1 MTCHGLVSVGRS
13 AAMVASG
20 GGAAASTAGFAH
32 GFAHSQG
39 RRPTMEDEL
48 LLGVPLADDVLL
60 FGVFDGHAGRA
71 AVQRLV
77 EWIPQALRDAMA
89 EGDPSAWP
97 QLTPEAITNALLAVD
112 ERLLDASE
120 AEGGWEDGAT
130 ALLAIMHAGEPRLPV
145 QLVQLGD
152 SQAVLCGAMGAEA
165 LCAQHRV
172 GDPEEDARLRECG
185 AETCEGRVVGNGGGV
200 AVTRAL
206 GDAPIKRVEASGLI
220 AVPQVTVQVLC
231 AADELLI
238 IGCDGLWD
246 VMEPEEAWD
255 LARKRGR
262 SRDGAWDLQVAATAL
277 VQGALDRQTGDNVS
291 VVLVGLKRPRAPGA
305 ASGRARGR
313 T

>member
-1 MTCHGLVSVGRS
+1 
-13 AAMVASG
+13 
-20 GGAAASTAGFAH
+20 
-32 GFAHSQG
+32 
-39 RRPTMEDEL
+39 MEDEL

-97 QLTPEAITNALLAVD
+97 RLTPEAITKALLAVD

-165 LCAQHRV
+165 LCA
-172 GDPEEDARLRECG
+172 
-185 AETCEGRVVGNGGGV
+185 
-200 AVTRAL
+200 
-206 GDAPIKRVEASGLI
+206 
-220 AVPQVTVQVLC
+220 
-231 AADELLI
+231 
-238 IGCDGLWD
+238 
-246 VMEPEEAWD
+246 
-255 LARKRGR
+255 
-262 SRDGAWDLQVAATAL
+262 
-277 VQGALDRQTGDNVS
+277 
-291 VVLVGLKRPRAPGA
+291 
-305 ASGRARGR
+305 
-313 T
+313 